1 MNTIDLD
8 PASLAT
14 IDPIAVRLTRPV
26 ERQVREQSQAQ
37 DARDLDPAALLRLD
51 PMAVR
56 LPQPREE
63 RNEQRRPQVSWL
75 PSYVAN
81 AMPRSVLLVP
91 VLAIMV
97 VILGRV
103 L

>member
-1 MNTIDLD
+1 LNTIDLD

-14 IDPIAVRLTRPV
+14 IDPIAVRVTRPV
-26 ERQVREQSQAQ
+26 ERQVCEHSQAQ

-63 RNEQRRPQVSWL
+63 RDEQRRPEVSWL
-75 PSYVAN
+75 PAYVAS